1 MGLFKRIKP
10 EIRADTGTISFEDA
24 LLQAILGGTSVTK
37 TVALQIPTISSCID
51 LISGIVASTPIKLY
65 KMDGD
70 KVIDVPDDPRI
81 PLLNDDTGDTLNAH
95 DFWRAIIAD
104 YYLGKGGYA
113 YINKQRGKVA
123 SLHYV
128 DEIYVTPQVN
138 TDHIFKDYDL
148 LVDAKTYKPYDFIKI
163 LRNSKDGASGRVS

>member
-1 MGLFKRIKP
+1 MGILNRRKQ
-10 EIRADTGTISFEDA
+10 EIRAETGTISYEDA
-24 LLQAILGGTSVTK
+24 LLQALLGGTSVTK

-70 KVIDVPDDPRI
+70 KVIDVSDDPRI
-81 PLLNDDTGDTLNAH
+81 PLLNDDTQDTLNAH
-95 DFWRAIIAD
+95 DFWRAIISD

-113 YINKQRGKVA
+113 YINKQRGKVT

-128 DEIYVTPQVN
+128 DETYITPQVN

-148 LVDAKTYKPYDFIKI
+148 LVDAKLYKPYDFLKI
-163 LRNSKDGASGRVS
+163 LRNSIGGVIS